1 MLQQKSTS
9 AGINT
14 TTTQEPRGVLA
25 GMVTASTRAV
35 TVAPRALIARP
46 RRQPGPRLLHHCRAI
61 AVWARENA
69 VKTPRAERFISA
81 SGLPWKAS
89 RRAAAVGA
97 RKTMAPE

>member
-14 TTTQEPRGVLA
+14 TTTQAPRGLLVA
-25 GMVTASTRAV
+25 MITASTRAV

-46 RRQPGPRLLHHCRAI
+46 RRQPGPRLLHHWRAI

-69 VKTPRAERFISA
+69 VKTPSAKRFISA

-89 RRAAAVGA
+89 MSAAAV
-97 RKTMAPE
+97 RDRQTMARE